1 MRQVFI
7 ASICRE
13 GVLGG
18 GITADDEALTFRTG
32 KVTVSP
38 ALRHLVLKYSD
49 MRGFTRKQALCFPV
63 FSIEMNDG
71 EIYKF
76 IIFNPKRFSALLR
89 AKVKPSS

>member
-38 ALRHLVLKYSD
+38 ALRHLVLK
-49 MRGFTRKQALCFPV
+49 
-63 FSIEMNDG
+63 
-71 EIYKF
+71 
-76 IIFNPKRFSALLR
+76 
-89 AKVKPSS
+89 